1 MRVAV
6 VGSGLS
12 GFAAAHAL
20 AARGFHVTILDVGEK
35 LEEHRANVV
44 ARLHDL
50 AREEWSAEDLA
61 FLGENSTIGRDSLPK
76 KVYFGSD
83 RIYAASRPIAPITT
97 MVDGRAP
104 APTFTKGGF
113 STVWGGASL
122 PIDAVDM
129 ADWPVSRAE
138 LDPYFQRV
146 ADLVPLC
153 GGAGTLSKAFPPYKD
168 PLGNLEPSPQG
179 QLLLED
185 LARAAPRLTRT
196 GTLYGQARL
205 AIHTS
210 ASEGGVLPCNACGYC
225 FTGCVRGSI
234 YSTLPQLDSLT
245 RQAHVEYRSGIY
257 VDRVG
262 EADREVVVDGVD
274 VVANQKVRFTFDAV
288 FLAAGPL
295 NSTRVLLRSLGLYDH
310 LVPLKET
317 QKFVLPMLR
326 LRGAPTAIEH
336 PTVTMASVF
345 LETKVRALSD
355 HWVHAQIIPMNPL
368 VFDAGPFPGKTLPGA
383 RVFWR
388 PALRH
393 MMVAWCAMHSD
404 HSSIVE
410 LALRRH
416 PAGGLD
422 RLELNPREV
431 PAARAAARTA
441 AWDLFR
447 KGLTFNT
454 LFVPPL
460 MKLANPGSEAHCGG
474 SFPMRK
480 TPRHRFESDTLGR
493 PFGWTRIFAVDST
506 VLPSIPGTTLAFSV
520 MANAYRIGS
529 EAPLARD

>member
-20 AARGFHVTILDVGEK
+20 AERGFHVTILDVGET
-35 LEEHRANVV
+35 LEEHRAAVV

-50 AREEWSAEDLA
+50 PREEWSAEDLA
-61 FLGENSTIGRDSLPK
+61 FLGENPTIVTGSLPK
-76 KVYFGSD
+76 KVHFGSD
-83 RIYAASRPIAPITT
+83 QIYAERRPFAPITT

-129 ADWPVSRAE
+129 TDWPVSRAE

-146 ADLVPLC
+146 ADLMPLC
-153 GGAGTLSKAFPPYKD
+153 GGTGTLSAAFPPYKE
-168 PLGNLEPSPQG
+168 PLGNLHPSPQG

-185 LARAAPRLTRT
+185 LERAAPRLART
-196 GTLYGQARL
+196 GTLYGKARL

-210 ASEGGVLPCNACGYC
+210 ASEGGVLPCNGCGYC

-234 YSTLPQLDSLT
+234 YSTLPQLDGLT
-245 RQAHVEYRSGIY
+245 RRTHVEYRSGIY
-257 VDRVG
+257 VDTVG
-262 EADREVVVDGVD
+262 EAGRDAVVEGVD
-274 VVANQKVRFTFDAV
+274 LAANEKVRFTFDAV

-295 NSTRVLLRSLGLYDH
+295 NSTRVLLRSRGLFNR
-310 LVPLKET
+310 LVTLKET

-326 LRGAPTAIEH
+326 LRGAPSAIEH
-336 PTVTMASVF
+336 STVTMAAVF

-355 HWVHAQIIPMNPL
+355 HWVHAQIIPMNRL
-368 VFDAGPFPGKTLPGA
+368 VFDAGPLPGKTLAGA
-383 RVFWR
+383 HVLWR

-404 HSSIVE
+404 HSSTVE
-410 LALRRH
+410 LTLRRD
-416 PAGGLD
+416 PAGGPD
-422 RLELNPREV
+422 RLELNPRESPV
-431 PAARAAARTA
+431 ARAAARTV

-447 KGLTFNT
+447 KGLMFNT
-454 LFVPPL
+454 LFLPPL
-460 MKLANPGSEAHCGG
+460 MKPANPGSEAHCGG

-480 TPRHRFESDTLGR
+480 TPRDPLDSDALGR
-493 PFGWTRIFAVDST
+493 PFGWTRIFAVDSS

-520 MANAYRIGS
+520 MANAYRIAS
-529 EAPLARD
+529 EAPM

>member
-12 GFAAAHAL
+12 GFAVAHAL
-20 AARGFHVTILDVGEK
+20 AARGFHVTILDVGEA
-35 LEEHRANVV
+35 LEEHREAVV

-50 AREEWSAEDLA
+50 PREEWSAEDLA
-61 FLGENSTIGRDSLPK
+61 FLGENPTIGRGALPK

-83 RIYAASRPIAPITT
+83 RIYATSRPFSPITT
-97 MVDGRAP
+97 IVDSRAP

-129 ADWPVSRAE
+129 TDWPISRAE

-146 ADLVPLC
+146 ADLMPLC
-153 GGAGTLSKAFPPYKD
+153 GGAGTLSKAFPPYKE
-168 PLGNLEPSPQG
+168 PLGDLEPSPQG
-179 QLLLED
+179 QRLLAD
-185 LARAAPRLTRT
+185 LDRAAPRLARE
-196 GTLYGQARL
+196 GTLYGKARL
-205 AIHTS
+205 AIHTR
-210 ASEGGVLPCNACGYC
+210 ASEGGVLPCNGCGYC

-234 YSTLPQLDSLT
+234 YSTLPQLDQLT
-245 RQAHVEYRSGIY
+245 RRANVEYRSGIY
-257 VDRVG
+257 VDAVG
-262 EADREVVVDGVD
+262 EAGRDAFVQGVD
-274 VVANQKVRFTFDAV
+274 LVANEKVRFTFDAV

-295 NSTRVLLRSLGLYDH
+295 SSTRVLLRSRGLYDR
-310 LVPLKET
+310 LVALKET

-326 LRGAPTAIEH
+326 ARGAPTAIEH

-368 VFDAGPFPGKTLPGA
+368 VFDAGPLPGKTLPGA
-383 RVFWR
+383 RRLWR

-393 MMVAWCAMHSD
+393 MMIAWCAMHSD
-404 HSSIVE
+404 HSSTVE
-410 LALRRH
+410 LTLRRD
-416 PAGGLD
+416 PAGGPD
-422 RLELNPREV
+422 RLELNPRGI
-431 PAARAAARTA
+431 PAARAAARAA

-447 KGLTFNT
+447 KGLMFRTV
-454 LFVPPL
+454 FVPPL

-480 TPRHRFESDTLGR
+480 APHDCLDSDTLGR
-493 PFGWTRIFAVDST
+493 PFGWARVFAVDSS

-529 EAPLARD
+529 EAQL

>member
-1 MRVAV
+1 MKVAV

-20 AARGFHVTILDVGEK
+20 AGRGFHVTILDVGET
-35 LEEHRANVV
+35 LETHRAAVV

-50 AREEWSAEDLA
+50 PREEWSADDLA
-61 FLGENSTIGRDSLPK
+61 LLGENSTIGGDSLPK

-83 RIYAASRPIAPITT
+83 RIYGVNRPFSPITT
-97 MVDGRAP
+97 LVEGRAP

-129 ADWPVSRAE
+129 TDWPVSRAE

-146 ADLVPLC
+146 ADLMPLC
-153 GGAGTLSKAFPPYKD
+153 GGTGTLSQAFPPYKE
-168 PLGNLEPSPQG
+168 PLGDLRASPQG

-185 LARAAPRLTRT
+185 LAHAAPRLTRT
-196 GTLYGQARL
+196 GTLYGKARL

-210 ASEGGVLPCNACGYC
+210 AAEGGVLPCNGCGYC

-234 YSTLPQLDSLT
+234 YSTLPQVDSLT
-245 RQAHVEYRSGIY
+245 RRPHVEYRSGIY
-257 VDRVG
+257 VDTVG
-262 EADREVVVDGVD
+262 EAGRD
-274 VVANQKVRFTFDAV
+274 VFVEGMDLVATERVRLRFDAV

-295 NSTRVLLRSLGLYDH
+295 NSTRVLLRSRGLYDR
-310 LVPLKET
+310 VVALKET

-336 PTVTMASVF
+336 SSVTMASVF
-345 LETKVRALSD
+345 LETKVPALSD
-355 HWVHAQIIPMNPL
+355 HWVHAQIVPMNTL
-368 VFDAGPFPGKTLPGA
+368 VFDAGPLPGKTLPGA
-383 RVFWR
+383 HRLWR

-404 HSSIVE
+404 HSSTVE
-410 LALRRH
+410 LTLRRD
-416 PAGGLD
+416 PAGGPD
-422 RLELNPREV
+422 RLELNPREI
-431 PAARAAARTA
+431 PAARAAAQKA
-441 AWDLFR
+441 ARDLFR
-447 KGLTFNT
+447 KGLMFKTVF
-454 LFVPPL
+454 LPPL

-480 TPRHRFESDTLGR
+480 TPRDVLESDTLGR
-493 PFGWTRIFAVDST
+493 PFGWTRIFAVDSS

-520 MANAYRIGS
+520 MANAYRIAS
-529 EAPLARD
+529 EAPL

>member
-12 GFAAAHAL
+12 GFAVAHAL
-20 AARGFHVTILDVGEK
+20 AGRGFHVTILDVGEV
-35 LEEHRANVV
+35 LEEQRAAVV

-50 AREEWSAEDLA
+50 PREEWPDEDLA
-61 FLGENSTIGRDSLPK
+61 FLGENPTIGSGALPK

-83 RIYAASRPIAPITT
+83 RIYSATRPYSPITT

-104 APTFTKGGF
+104 SPTFMKGGL
-113 STVWGGASL
+113 SMVWGGASL
-122 PIDAVDM
+122 PIAAVDM
-129 ADWPVSRAE
+129 TDWPLSRAE

-146 ADLVPLC
+146 AELMPLC
-153 GGAGTLSKAFPPYKD
+153 GGTGTLSEAFPPYKE

-185 LARAAPRLTRT
+185 LARAAPRLARA
-196 GTLYGQARL
+196 GTLYGKARL

-245 RQAHVEYRSGIY
+245 RRANVEYRSGIY

-262 EADREVVVDGVD
+262 EAGRDAFVEGLDLA
-274 VVANQKVRFTFDAV
+274 ANEKVRFAFDAV

-295 NSTRVLLRSLGLYDH
+295 SSTRMLLRSRGLYDRI
-310 LVPLKET
+310 VALKET

-326 LRGAPTAIEH
+326 LRGAATAIEH
-336 PTVTMASVF
+336 ATVTMASVF
-345 LETKVRALSD
+345 LETKVEALSD
-355 HWVHAQIIPMNPL
+355 HWVHAQIIPMNRL
-368 VFDAGPFPGKTLPGA
+368 VFEAGPLPGKTWPGA
-383 RVFWR
+383 GRFWR

-404 HSSIVE
+404 HSSTVE
-410 LALRRH
+410 LTLRRD
-416 PAGGLD
+416 PTGGPD
-422 RLELNPREV
+422 RLELNPREI

-447 KGLTFNT
+447 KGLMFKTV
-454 LFVPPL
+454 FVPPL

-480 TPRHRFESDTLGR
+480 TPRDYLDSDTLGR
-493 PFGWTRIFAVDST
+493 PFGWTRVFAVDSS

-529 EAPLARD
+529 EAPL